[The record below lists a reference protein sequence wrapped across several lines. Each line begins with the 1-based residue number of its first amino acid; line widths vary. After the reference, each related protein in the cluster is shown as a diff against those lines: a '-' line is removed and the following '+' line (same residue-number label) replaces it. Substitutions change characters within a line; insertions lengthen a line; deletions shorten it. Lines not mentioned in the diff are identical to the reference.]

1 MSNIKGFSII
11 EYIDYQ
17 SNTIFNIMATVIA
30 TAATQSIFTD
40 APFVVY
46 LDNAISGVGATC
58 ISSQSKMKASERCK
72 NKRRPGSC
80 LCGIHTNVDE
90 SRVVDEAKHAY
101 MTFCKEYDG
110 SKMMIEI
117 DHKNDKKE
125 NVIKSLESVFDGYT
139 RPGMEER
146 HMEIEAVDMSERFD
160 AETQIRRGI
169 REGKTSALSVTLLRN
184 FVKENSTISKMINPD
199 QSREKLLEGLVLYF
213 GMIDHYTSTKNAGKV
228 VKVQA
233 MVRKWLIRRRARC
246 SNKTDIITM
255 DTIYEIPGKFFYI
268 FHDKKG
274 KNFYGYDIRVFT
286 KILYDPLNPKHVA
299 KCPYTHRVLEHDDI
313 IMVEAYIERM
323 RKRGVS
329 LEIER
334 PRMSKEKEIELKCI
348 DIFGKMDHLDN
359 YTNHRWFM
367 DLSQQQLIK
376 FYNVGRDVWTY
387 RLGMTPS
394 AKLNILSDGRAFEIK
409 EDYLK
414 SLPSKIAL
422 QNMVLNEVNRFVSE
436 GKSREDKKLG
446 AMIMLTTLVEVSSA
460 AAQAIPHLVQVF

>member
-1 MSNIKGFSII
+1 
-11 EYIDYQ
+11 
-17 SNTIFNIMATVIA
+17 MATK
-30 TAATQSIFTD
+30 QSILTD
-40 APFVVY
+40 ASFVVY
-46 LDNAISGVGATC
+46 LDKSAMTASGSLGATC

-90 SRVVDEAKHAY
+90 SRVVDEVKEAY
-101 MTFCKEYDG
+101 MLFCKEYISDMKDA
-110 SKMMIEI
+110 KMMSI
-117 DHKNDKKE
+117 DLMTNKE
-125 NVIKSLESVFDGYT
+125 KEKEKEKDSNLIKSIDFGFGDYKRPVNDGGVGSGEGIGT
-139 RPGMEER
+139 AMEVE
-146 HMEIEAVDMSERFD
+146 D
-160 AETQIRRGI
+160 AETQIRRAIQTGSPE
-169 REGKTSALSVTLLRN
+169 RDALSVTILRN
-184 FVKENSTISKMINPD
+184 FIKDDPAIRKLVNPD
-199 QSREKLLEGLVLYF
+199 QSREKLLEGLTLYF
-213 GMIDHYTSTKNAGKV
+213 GMVDHYDSSTNRSRV
-228 VKVQA
+228 MKVQA
-233 MVRKWLIRRRARC
+233 MVRRWLILRRAKC
-246 SNKTDIITM
+246 ANKTDIITM

-286 KILYDPLNPKHVA
+286 KILYDPLNPKHVP

-367 DLSQQQLIK
+367 DLSQTQLIK
-376 FYNVGRDVWTY
+376 FYNVGRDIWNY
-387 RLGMTPS
+387 RLGMAPS

-409 EDYLK
+409 DDYLK

-422 QNMVLNEVNRFVSE
+422 QNMVLNEVNRFVTE

-446 AMIMLTTLVEVSSA
+446 AMLMLTTLVEVSSA

>member
-1 MSNIKGFSII
+1 M
-11 EYIDYQ
+11 
-17 SNTIFNIMATVIA
+17 
-30 TAATQSIFTD
+30 ATQSILTD
-40 APFVVY
+40 ASFVVY
-46 LDNAISGVGATC
+46 LDKAILGATC
-58 ISSQSKMKASERCK
+58 ISNQSKMKTSERCK

-90 SRVVDEAKHAY
+90 SRVVDDVKEAY
-101 MTFCKEYDG
+101 ITFCKEAVYKADDA
-110 SKMMIEI
+110 KMMMI
-117 DHKNDKKE
+117 DVKADKEKKST
-125 NVIKSLESVFDGYT
+125 NLIKSIDFGFGDYQ
-139 RPGMEER
+139 RPVTTPGASTAMDIEEVT
-146 HMEIEAVDMSERFD
+146 ED
-160 AETQIRRGI
+160 AEVQIRRAI
-169 REGKTSALSVTLLRN
+169 RTGSKEKDGLSVTLLRN
-184 FVKENSTISKMINPD
+184 FIKENPAVRKLVNTD
-199 QSREKLLEGLVLYF
+199 QPREKLLEGLVNYF
-213 GMIDHYTSTKNAGKV
+213 GMIDHYDSSVNRARV

-233 MVRKWLIRRRARC
+233 IVRRWLIMRRAKC

-255 DTIYEIPGKFFYI
+255 DSIYEIPGKFFYI

-286 KILYDPLNPKHVA
+286 KILYDPLNPKHVP
-299 KCPYTHRVLEHDDI
+299 KCPYTHRILEHDDI

-367 DLSQQQLIK
+367 DLSQTQLIK
-376 FYNVGRDVWTY
+376 FYNVGRDIWNY
-387 RLGMTPS
+387 RLGMPPA

-409 EDYLK
+409 DDYLK
-414 SLPSKIAL
+414 TLPSKIAL
-422 QNMVLNEVNRFVSE
+422 QNMVLNEVNRFVTE

-446 AMIMLTTLVEVSSA
+446 AMLMLTTLVEVSSA
-460 AAQAIPHLVQVF
+460 AAQAIPHLVQIF